1 MALEFF
7 QNSVMSHKI
16 LTGEVSF
23 CWILPLIFFQS
34 EFFQELLSEFIGI
47 PLTKEAGFAY
57 YIIKGYLGIQLFTLN
72 IRLVG
77 SVSRDALNK
86 QG

>member
-1 MALEFF
+1 
-7 QNSVMSHKI
+7 MSNI
-16 LTGEVSF
+16 LFVFWTMELQEKLLLRF
-23 CWILPLIFFQS
+23 TDL
-34 EFFQELLSEFIGI
+34 FQELLSEFIGI
-47 PLTKEAGFAY
+47 PLTKEAGCAY

>member
-1 MALEFF
+1 
-7 QNSVMSHKI
+7 MSNI
-16 LTGEVSF
+16 LFVFWTMELQEKLLLRF
-23 CWILPLIFFQS
+23 TDL
-34 EFFQELLSEFIGI
+34 FQELLSEFIGI
-47 PLTKEAGFAY
+47 PLTKEAGCAY

-72 IRLVG
+72 TRLVG